1 MDAFTTIFS
10 AVAYISFS
18 PAPQPTSAA
27 VEELPQIDTVDY
39 DRGTGSSG
47 GCIIYH
53 HTSYQAIQVILRTTP
68 TPTHIPPITYPTII
82 SLVFEIISF
91 MTWNSYFM
99 AHNGI
104 TSLSSHI

>member
-1 MDAFTTIFS
+1 LTAYGFFS
-10 AVAYISFS
+10 
-18 PAPQPTSAA
+18 TS
-27 VEELPQIDTVDY
+27 
-39 DRGTGSSG
+39 
-47 GCIIYH
+47 IITH
-53 HTSYQAIQVILRTTP
+53 HIKPFRFILRTTP